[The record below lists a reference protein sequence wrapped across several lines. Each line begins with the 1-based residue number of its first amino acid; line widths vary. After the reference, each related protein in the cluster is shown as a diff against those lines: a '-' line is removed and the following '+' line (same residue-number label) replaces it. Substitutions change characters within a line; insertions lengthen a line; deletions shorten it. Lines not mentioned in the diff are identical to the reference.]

1 VAASS
6 NRLCARPRCHSV
18 GRPSTVPLTATR
30 VASSSAGR
38 RLRARGHRRPA
49 GRGWLKL
56 GRPPALAGRAD
67 WRRRRPEGRT
77 RKRHAVRH
85 GVLGSDGASQRAG
98 KTGWERARE
107 LVGKE
112 RKGRGRRA
120 EAEPPRRSVGARAL
134 GSDARAK
141 VNRAIDSAA
150 AAATSGG
157 TLSCCSL
164 AHGRT
169 RSDTKARRVRLEAE
183 GFMAEEACTRTSQQP
198 TARTGQGR
206 RVRPTQRPGRRRS
219 PGGRPTAAVAAAAT
233 AGASEEEERGRTG
246 RWVRS

>member
-1 VAASS
+1 MGPARGPARRVGKGLASLS
-6 NRLCARPRCHSV
+6 
-18 GRPSTVPLTATR
+18 
-30 VASSSAGR
+30 GR
-38 RLRARGHRRPA
+38 R
-49 GRGWLKL
+49 GRVEVGGLKQS
-56 GRPPALAGRAD
+56 R
-67 WRRRRPEGRT
+67 
-77 RKRHAVRH
+77 
-85 GVLGSDGASQRAG
+85 
-98 KTGWERARE
+98 
-107 LVGKE
+107 LVE
-112 RKGRGRRA
+112 
-120 EAEPPRRSVGARAL
+120 SVGARAL

-219 PGGRPTAAVAAAAT
+219 PGGRPTAAVAAAAAAT